1 MPVLP
6 DLLRPGLDIVF
17 CGMAPSAESARRRAY
32 YAHPGNRFWRTLQEV
47 GLTDRL
53 LAPEEYRSL
62 PAIGIG
68 FTDVCK
74 SESGRDSALSK
85 EALDPDA
92 VRRKTATFQ
101 PRFLA
106 CTSKTAGQLVLGKAC
121 DYGLQAER
129 IGITS
134 IFVLPSTSGAAVRY
148 LDIAPWRALAKATRN
163 PAARS

>member
-1 MPVLP
+1 MPILP

-32 YAHPGNRFWRTLQEV
+32 YAHSGNRFWRTLHEV

-53 LAPEEYRSL
+53 LAPEEFRSL
-62 PAIGIG
+62 LDAGIG

-74 SESGRDSALSK
+74 SESGRDSELTKA
-85 EALDPDA
+85 ALDPA
-92 VRRKTATFQ
+92 TVRRKIAKFQ

-106 CTSKTAGQLVLGKAC
+106 CTGKTAGRLVLGRAC
-121 DYGLQAER
+121 DYGLQDER
-129 IGITS
+129 IGTTR

-148 LDIAPWRALAKATRN
+148 WDIAPWRDLAKA
-163 PAARS
+163 ART